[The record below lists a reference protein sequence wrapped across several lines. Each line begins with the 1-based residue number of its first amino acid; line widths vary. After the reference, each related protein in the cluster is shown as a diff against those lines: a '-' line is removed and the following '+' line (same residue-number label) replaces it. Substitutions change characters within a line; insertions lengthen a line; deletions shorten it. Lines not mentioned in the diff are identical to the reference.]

1 MKGLI
6 QNHQKKIAAI
16 VIATPFVAGFEGL
29 RQYVYRD
36 PVGIPTFCFGETKNP
51 EWGKRY
57 SLAECH
63 ALKANRMQEF
73 ADGVAACLRV
83 DVQPHRYAALV
94 SFAYNVGTGAACSS
108 SVVRRLNAGEGAAA
122 CDSLMLWT
130 KARGIEFPGLV
141 RRRAAER
148 EMCRRED

>member
-1 MKGLI
+1 MNRNAKRTA
-6 QNHQKKIAAI
+6 IAIA
-16 VIATPFVAGFEGL
+16 IATPFVAGFEGL

-63 ALKANRMQEF
+63 ALKAERMQEF
-73 ADGVAACLRV
+73 ADGVGRCLRV
-83 DVQPHRYAALV
+83 EVGPHRYAALV
-94 SFAYNVGTGAACSS
+94 SFAYNVGTGAACGS
-108 SVVRRLNAGEGAAA
+108 SVIRRLNAGEGAVA

-130 KARGIEFPGLV
+130 KARGIELPGLV

-148 EMCRRED
+148 DMCRRED